1 MKKRIKWIAVA
12 SAAFLY
18 SCSEN
23 TSLQDAEEGSI
34 VTTTISVKT
43 PEAIGTRAVP
53 NNVYGDGTTWAGE
66 SGYPSIGNIDL
77 NEHPLTYTVGIYVGK
92 EVAGEGGSTTTTW
105 TLVDKQAQKGVAN
118 DEAYFNFRLIKGR
131 NYKIVGYAD
140 FNNEEKADLED
151 ISFATGLND
160 ELDDAFFVS
169 ENFVAQEHVS
179 AILKRPFGKLR
190 LIAGDFNTFA
200 AGEKYTITDVKVEYK
215 GQPMLAT
222 DKFNALT
229 GDFNYDKDAE
239 GDHTKNAKA
248 ASYALEYGND
258 DKAEHAA
265 VFTQYLPANFGE
277 ADVTGTYTPVDETL
291 PVPQSWMYPF
301 DVTVTYKDEKNNE
314 FTLNRQFQFDI
325 PVKRNWLT
333 TVDATNFWTDNS
345 NIKVS
350 IDHRFDGFIKTS
362 EVTEYVKNEDELYA
376 AIDKITKSESKKG
389 RIVLGANIDITKTMN
404 ANVEGGHAGMVLLA
418 STGTDITLDLNKYTI
433 ENKNKDIW
441 YLICIR
447 GDWGNPHLSIEG
459 PGTINAG
466 DLDDGDNDNPIAIT
480 LFFGGE
486 LTINSGNIICSGNAH
501 AVYSHARADYPD
513 LGPSKVTING
523 GYFENTDGDIYIDRD
538 APTAN
543 CVLINQWNG
552 SNGIQPAYGPIAIKG
567 GTFVGYDPRWGDNV
581 THNDNGAWVPDGYT
595 VLEETVNGKK
605 TYTVISP
612 ENPDYYSPD
621 KQGN

>member
-1 MKKRIKWIAVA
+1 MTKRIKWIAAV
-12 SAAFLY
+12 SAALLY

-23 TSLQDAEEGSI
+23 VALQDAEDGSI

-43 PEAIGTRAVP
+43 PAGIGTRAVP
-53 NNVYGDGTTWAGE
+53 KVYGDGTTWKGE

-77 NEHPLTYTVGIYVGK
+77 KDHPLTYTVGIYVGK
-92 EVAGEGGSTTTTW
+92 EVAGEGDSKTTTW
-105 TLVDKQAQKGVAN
+105 TLVDKQARVDVAN

-131 NYKIVGYAD
+131 DYKIVGYAD
-140 FNNEEKADLED
+140 FNSTAKDDLED
-151 ISFATGLND
+151 ISFATNLNN

-169 ENFVAQEHVS
+169 EDFVAQEHVS

-229 GDFNYDKDAE
+229 GDFNYDKDAT
-239 GDHTKNAKA
+239 GDHTKNAEA

-258 DKAEHAA
+258 GKAEHAA
-265 VFTQYLPANFGE
+265 VFTQYLPANFGDE
-277 ADVTGTYTPVDETL
+277 DKTPDYKPVDKTL
-291 PVPQSWMYPF
+291 AVPQSWMYPF
-301 DVTVTYKDEKNNE
+301 DVTVTYTDENNQKY
-314 FTLNRQFQFDI
+314 TLTRKFQFDI

-362 EVTEYVKNEDELYA
+362 EDTIYVKNEDQLYA

-389 RIVLGANIDITKTMN
+389 RIVLGADIDITKQMN
-404 ANVEGGHAGMVLLA
+404 ETLTKNIPSGICI
-418 STGTDITLDLNKYTI
+418 TGDVDITLDLNSYTI
-433 ENKNKDIW
+433 KFAEPTTTNW
-441 YLICIR
+441 YYLIFIYGR
-447 GDWGNPHLSIEG
+447 DATPHLTIEG
-459 PGTINAG
+459 PGTIDSG
-466 DLDDGDNDNPIAIT
+466 DLYTDPEENPIGIG
-480 LFFGGE
+480 LLRGGD
-486 LTINSGNIICSGNAH
+486 LTINGGNIICSGGTSAIY
-501 AVYSHARADYPD
+501 AQDYPD
-513 LGPSKVTING
+513 SKTSNITING
-523 GYFENTDGDIYIDRD
+523 GYFKNTNGSFNVDDITPLAY
-538 APTAN
+538 N
-543 CVLINQWNG
+543 MLINQWNG
-552 SNGIQPAYGPIAIKG
+552 SDAYGTIAIKG
-567 GTFVGYDPRWGDNV
+567 GTFVEYDPRNGDNY
-581 THNDNGAWVPDGYT
+581 TGNKYGAWVPEGYT